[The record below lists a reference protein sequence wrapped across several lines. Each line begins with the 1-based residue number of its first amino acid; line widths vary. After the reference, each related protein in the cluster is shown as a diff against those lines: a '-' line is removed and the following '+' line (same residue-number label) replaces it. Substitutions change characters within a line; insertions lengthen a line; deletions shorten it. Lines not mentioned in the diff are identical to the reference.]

1 MMVIKEDSQSK
12 KPGSEAIVNE
22 DLVEELQWI
31 QHSKE
36 DLQGFYAWFKDCIWA
51 AELVEMGSLSSSYW
65 VILNTYV
72 HRYVHQV
79 YLG

>member
-22 DLVEELQWI
+22 DLVEEL
-31 QHSKE
+31 HKPVNTTFKE

-51 AELVEMGSLSSSYW
+51 AELVEMG
-65 VILNTYV
+65 
-72 HRYVHQV
+72 
-79 YLG
+79 